1 MYTVAPKRVT
11 VIREE
16 EWNIYAVCADLD
28 QTILYDNNMHA
39 PIANTATTF

>member
-16 EWNIYAVCADLD
+16 EWNIYAVCADSA
-28 QTILYDNNMHA
+28 QIILYDIDMHA